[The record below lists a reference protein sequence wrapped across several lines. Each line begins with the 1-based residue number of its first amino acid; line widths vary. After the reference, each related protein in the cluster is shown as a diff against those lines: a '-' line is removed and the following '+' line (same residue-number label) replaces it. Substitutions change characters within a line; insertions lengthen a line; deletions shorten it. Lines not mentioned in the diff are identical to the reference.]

1 VTSTETRIL
10 SDNQFLVQCLREIN
24 ELAGNLSRQLLK
36 LGSNESEYCRGLW
49 QIELR
54 ANYLLRTSL
63 ALSPSQL
70 DELKSRL
77 RVLQAH
83 LNVRHN
89 PGRPL

>member
-10 SDNQFLVQCLREIN
+10 SDNQFQVTALREIN
-24 ELAGNLSRQLLK
+24 GLAGDLSRQLLR
-36 LGSNESEYCRGLW
+36 LGSNESEFCRALY

-63 ALSPSQL
+63 ALSPSEA
-70 DELKSRL
+70 DELKARL

-83 LNVRHN
+83 LNVPHS
-89 PGRPL
+89 PGPPL